1 MTKLSQKYYRHRA
14 NMRDLINSKDP
25 SIEIETYYSGTN
37 VASHSI
43 YGKWSIRMSKWSIR
57 MFHKQESDICC
68 DNLECLNM
76 DIYKQST
83 LPSDDWE
90 STMESYEVD
99 FIWDE
104 INKVIYKGQDD
115 NEEYDCVDSYRGAR
129 LWKRSQRKRFRRL
142 KTCCGSFETIVKRF
156 NIKKLR
162 YDHYLIG
169 FNYGH

>member
-14 NMRDLINSKDP
+14 IMRDLINSKDP
-25 SIEIETYYSGTN
+25 SIELETYSTGTN

-43 YGKWSIRMSKWSIR
+43 YGNWAIR
-57 MFHKQESDICC
+57 MFHKQESDIEC
-68 DNLECLNM
+68 DNLECLDM

-83 LPSDDWE
+83 LPDDDWE
-90 STMESYEVD
+90 NTMDADETR
-99 FIWDE
+99 FIWSE
-104 INKVIYKGQDD
+104 IDDVIRNVD
-115 NEEYDCVDSYRGAR
+115 YDCVDSYRGAR

-142 KTCCGSFETIVKRF
+142 RTCCGSFETIVKRL